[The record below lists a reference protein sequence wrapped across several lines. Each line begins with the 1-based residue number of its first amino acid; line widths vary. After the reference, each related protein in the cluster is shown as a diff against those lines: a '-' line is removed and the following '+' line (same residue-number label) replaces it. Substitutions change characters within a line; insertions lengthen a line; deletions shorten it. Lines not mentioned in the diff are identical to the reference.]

1 MRSLYT
7 KLSRYALLRAAVYIL
22 FGLLLIFAPNA
33 VTHIIVYIIAAYLA
47 VMGILSIIG
56 ALRSGGD
63 SPFTQYDFI
72 LGVLMV
78 ILSLIAFIFSQQL
91 ISLLPIFFGVL
102 IVLGGASY
110 LLQAIS
116 LKGSNAGPVA
126 VLWVLA
132 IVFIAAGILIIFNP
146 FQTILL
152 LFQAFGIALALYGIG
167 EIVTYLLFRHEIGN
181 EIKGK

>member
-7 KLSRYALLRAAVYIL
+7 KLSRYAMLRAILYIL
-22 FGLLLIFAPNA
+22 FGLLLIFAPNT
-33 VTHIIVYIIAAYLA
+33 VTHIIVYIIAGYLA

-56 ALRSGGD
+56 ALRSGEA

-72 LGVLMV
+72 LGVLLV
-78 ILSLIAFIFSQQL
+78 VLSLITFLFSKQL

-116 LKGSNAGPVA
+116 LKGDNTRSVA
-126 VLWVLA
+126 ILWILA

-152 LFQAFGIALALYGIG
+152 LFRAFGIVLVLYGIG
-167 EIVTYLLFRHEIGN
+167 EIITYFLYRNTLV
-181 EIKGK
+181 